1 MSNRKATREHDAL
14 SVIRSLLSESG
25 EVSSGQVARAL
36 GVTRQAAHYHLA
48 RLLEDGEVRRLGR
61 GRSARYESA
70 ASFARTYTLASL
82 SESEVWKEVIEGVPP
97 IAGASQNGRSIL
109 SYAFTEMLNN
119 AIDHSHGSQ
128 VNVRVWV
135 RADSVAFELV
145 DDGIGVFR
153 SVGRRMGLS
162 TDLESLQEIEKG
174 KATTAPERHS
184 GEGIFFTSRAVDLYV
199 LESGQ
204 LRWTV
209 DNRRSDVAVADT
221 DGRRGTRVRCELDLP
236 TQRTLSGVFDPFTS
250 NAEVPSF
257 DRTSV
262 RVGLYEIGDTFISR
276 SEAKRLSSR
285 LEGFAVVELD
295 FSGVHEIGQGF
306 ADELF
311 RVWASS
317 HPDTSL
323 VPVAT
328 SPAVQWMIERATRG

>member
-1 MSNRKATREHDAL
+1 M
-14 SVIRSLLSESG
+14 
-25 EVSSGQVARAL
+25 
-36 GVTRQAAHYHLA
+36 TRQAAHYHLA

-82 SESEVWKEVIEGVPP
+82 PRARKSGKRSSKAFRRSHVR
-97 IAGASQNGRSIL
+97 ARTDRSIL

-153 SVGRRMGLS
+153 SVGQRMGLS

-184 GEGIFFTSRAVDLYV
+184 GEGYFFTSRAVDLYV

-295 FSGVHEIGQGF
+295 FSDVHRDRPRIRRRTLQGMGVLAPRHFTGSGCYF
-306 ADELF
+306 AGRSVDDRTSDAGL
-311 RVWASS
+311 VLSQAAS
-317 HPDTSL
+317 P
-323 VPVAT
+323 
-328 SPAVQWMIERATRG
+328 G